1 MLQHHQVPSRISFHV
16 RLKRV
21 DDRKDIGLTLGGFGS
36 AKGRIGS
43 LISEK
48 ILKLKGLLSLTDD
61 CQEVHSY

>member
-1 MLQHHQVPSRISFHV
+1 MNW
-16 RLKRV
+16 V

-36 AKGRIGS
+36 AKGGIGS

-61 CQEVHSY
+61 CQEVHSRSEERRVGKECRG